1 MARPVGTG
9 MKKYKIKNMIK
20 ALREYTDNTEKPIL
34 KECCLNNEWD
44 YDYFIQLQR
53 ENPVLRAEAKRL
65 LLKKEVVLEKAL
77 DSGMNNTAFIFEL
90 KQLGWKDNPDNLI
103 VNNNIQNNQGGNRSE
118 KLKEVSTELLEQ
130 LEDIYNQ
137 IDNEIDNSENEQI
150 ADK

>member
-1 MARPVGTG
+1 MKTKGSCA
-9 MKKYKIKNMIK
+9 KKYKLNFMIK

-34 KECCLNNEWD
+34 KECCLINEWD

-90 KQLGWKDNPDNLI
+90 KQLGWKDTPDALVI
-103 VNNNIQNNQGGNRSE
+103 NNQIQNNQGGNRSE
-118 KLKEVSTELLEQ
+118 KLRQISSDVLEQ
-130 LEDIYNQ
+130 LEDIYAQ
-137 IDNEIDNSENEQI
+137 IEEEEEATKNTV
-150 ADK
+150 